1 MNKEENSNRYIEKH
15 IFKTFSKT
23 IYKEPDN
30 KTTRVGKGM
39 HVDTQKEED
48 IFKTQQIEENTA
60 HLFILYLLFLYL
72 HENEPQICIVCIFF
86 K

>member
-39 HVDTQKEED
+39 HVD
-48 IFKTQQIEENTA
+48 
-60 HLFILYLLFLYL
+60 FITPRKKRISL
-72 HENEPQICIVCIFF
+72 
-86 K
+86 KRSR